1 MDDNSSNRMW
11 EHVRRHEY
19 YAFRVRSMIGMTS
32 IIFVFMFGF
41 IAVFFSP
48 PLKSILQHKDELLSA
63 QLHGLTAIPDLQA
76 KIALLND
83 QVKLLTTTSIETRL
97 QTIETA
103 IHSGNLKPEQI
114 ASFEDM
120 RKELET
126 LKTYMFQDPQKL
138 VDLKQL
144 QKDYRE
150 LSFATSG
157 YATKQELESKNAFT
171 RDILYV
177 SLALWG
183 ILFTVVGLP
192 IIWRGRRTIPTEPVT
207 SDLAKT
213 TAEDLEHTP
222 TPPA

>member
-1 MDDNSSNRMW
+1 
-11 EHVRRHEY
+11 
-19 YAFRVRSMIGMTS
+19 
-32 IIFVFMFGF
+32 
-41 IAVFFSP
+41 
-48 PLKSILQHKDELLSA
+48 
-63 QLHGLTAIPDLQA
+63 
-76 KIALLND
+76 
-83 QVKLLTTTSIETRL
+83 
-97 QTIETA
+97 
-103 IHSGNLKPEQI
+103 LKPEQI

-192 IIWRGRRTIPTEPVT
+192 IIWRPRRQRRTWSTPRH
-207 SDLAKT
+207 LQH
-213 TAEDLEHTP
+213 EDYELLRNGFIRHSGMD
-222 TPPA
+222 